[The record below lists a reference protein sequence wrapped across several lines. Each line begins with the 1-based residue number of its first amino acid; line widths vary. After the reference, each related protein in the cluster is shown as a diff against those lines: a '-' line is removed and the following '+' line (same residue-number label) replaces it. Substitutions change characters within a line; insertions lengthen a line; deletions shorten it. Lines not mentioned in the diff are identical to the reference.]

1 MGKNKEKYIIWII
14 GSNASG
20 KTTQSKLL
28 HKRYQNGETMF
39 IDEVFDGEKIRATSF
54 GTRIGHVGLVKDN
67 QCTGTDT
74 INTKE
79 SLRLSSAVIS
89 SKCDISIV
97 DGIMA
102 TGQWI
107 NIFKSFPNTKIAVIL
122 LDFPDLMENL
132 QRVLRRRAN
141 KVLLKESGKSE
152 EEIFDELISSL
163 DERTVKNMSSKIKN
177 FRSLYER
184 VKNECDLHFSIDAS
198 LTENKIHVKILQG
211 LKGFIN

>member
-1 MGKNKEKYIIWII
+1 MGNCVKLIWIM

-28 HKRYQNGETMF
+28 HNLLSE
-39 IDEVFDGEKIRATSF
+39 IDSKKFYEEKEKSIKTTLFNNTSH
-54 GTRIGHVGLVKDN
+54 IGLLKDN

-74 INTKE
+74 ISNKQGIE
-79 SLRLSSAVIS
+79 NSFNYLVKNYGDKI
-89 SKCDISIV
+89 IIV
-97 DGIMA
+97 DGILC

-177 FRSLYER
+177 FRSLYDR

-198 LTENKIHVKILQG
+198 LTENKIHVKILQE